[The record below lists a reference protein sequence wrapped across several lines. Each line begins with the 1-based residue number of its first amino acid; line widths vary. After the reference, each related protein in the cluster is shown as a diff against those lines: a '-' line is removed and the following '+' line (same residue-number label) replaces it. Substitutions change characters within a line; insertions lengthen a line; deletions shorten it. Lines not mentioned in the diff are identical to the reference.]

1 MPEQG
6 LNEAA
11 RASDRQAIAT
21 AHGRWN
27 AMLKKLTGLAIA
39 AGLAGA
45 MMLSAG
51 SASAER
57 LVFMT
62 GPAGGSWYPLG
73 AAIKNM
79 VEQDV
84 SGTTV
89 DIRPGAGLI
98 NLRAVSEGRS
108 EEHTSELQSLMR
120 ISYAVFCFK
129 KKK

>member
-1 MPEQG
+1 
-6 LNEAA
+6 
-11 RASDRQAIAT
+11 
-21 AHGRWN
+21 
-27 AMLKKLTGLAIA
+27 MLKKLTGLAIA

-98 NLRAVSEGRS
+98 NLRAVSEGKEDLGLGNVQIGRAS
-108 EEHTSELQSLMR
+108 CRERVCQ
-120 ISYAVFCFK
+120 YV
-129 KKK
+129 

>member
-1 MPEQG
+1 
-6 LNEAA
+6 
-11 RASDRQAIAT
+11 
-21 AHGRWN
+21 
-27 AMLKKLTGLAIA
+27 MLKKLTGLAIA

-73 AAIKNM
+73 AAIKNI

-89 DIRPGAGLI
+89 DIRPGASLL
-98 NLRAVSEGRS
+98 NLRAVPEGKADLGMDNVTTTVDDVNG
-108 EEHTSELQSLMR
+108 HTPLVKHMTGLSHLAHISTQSATPTPVL
-120 ISYAVFCFK
+120 
-129 KKK
+129 

>member
-84 SGTTV
+84 FGTT
-89 DIRPGAGLI
+89 DRKSTRL
-98 NLRAVSEGRS
+98 NSS
-108 EEHTSELQSLMR
+108 H
-120 ISYAVFCFK
+120 
-129 KKK
+129 